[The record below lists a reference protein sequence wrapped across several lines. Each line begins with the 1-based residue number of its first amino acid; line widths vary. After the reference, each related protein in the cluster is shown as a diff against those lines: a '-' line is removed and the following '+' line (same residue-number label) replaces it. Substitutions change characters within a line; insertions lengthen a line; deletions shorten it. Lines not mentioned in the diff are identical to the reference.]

1 MSLIVARKD
10 HKSIIIV
17 SDTHLSY
24 ADIKSASDR
33 QTHHPSAG
41 VIKTS
46 IVNSNI
52 AVSFA
57 GGEAYADEA
66 FKDIKPFMS
75 LSDIKNILLEKH
87 LKSNEETDFI
97 ITICDL
103 QPQIFEIKNSTC
115 SEVEAAWIGSKKA
128 FTTFQKFMHGIEQ
141 NIWNNS
147 VNIQFIPEELD
158 PELFGTMS
166 GAMDSVIEDPSIPE
180 VDGFR
185 VNVVFTKGKFQ
196 YTGYTHNYVA
206 DKQLYGIPKGVIVP
220 LSHGTAQDGDY
231 IINFFHSSNS
241 NYAGLHILQG
251 NFGIIYKQENNGL
264 MRPNLIIDT
273 DEIDFINHVENTY
286 QLTPS
291 LLIQDR
297 RPICVKEGDK
307 AFNIG
312 DYTSALSWYNKGL
325 EYCEGKDKAIFYY
338 RKSVAYINL
347 GQYNESIQMI
357 NQTIE
362 SDGDKYEGSVL
373 ELINEMKRRG
383 VEFM

>member
-1 MSLIVARKD
+1 
-10 HKSIIIV
+10 
-17 SDTHLSY
+17 
-24 ADIKSASDR
+24 
-33 QTHHPSAG
+33 
-41 VIKTS
+41 
-46 IVNSNI
+46 
-52 AVSFA
+52 
-57 GGEAYADEA
+57 
-66 FKDIKPFMS
+66 
-75 LSDIKNILLEKH
+75 
-87 LKSNEETDFI
+87 
-97 ITICDL
+97 
-103 QPQIFEIKNSTC
+103 
-115 SEVEAAWIGSKKA
+115 
-128 FTTFQKFMHGIEQ
+128 
-141 NIWNNS
+141 
-147 VNIQFIPEELD
+147 
-158 PELFGTMS
+158 
-166 GAMDSVIEDPSIPE
+166 
-180 VDGFR
+180 
-185 VNVVFTKGKFQ
+185 
-196 YTGYTHNYVA
+196 
-206 DKQLYGIPKGVIVP
+206 
-220 LSHGTAQDGDY
+220 
-231 IINFFHSSNS
+231 
-241 NYAGLHILQG
+241 
-251 NFGIIYKQENNGL
+251 